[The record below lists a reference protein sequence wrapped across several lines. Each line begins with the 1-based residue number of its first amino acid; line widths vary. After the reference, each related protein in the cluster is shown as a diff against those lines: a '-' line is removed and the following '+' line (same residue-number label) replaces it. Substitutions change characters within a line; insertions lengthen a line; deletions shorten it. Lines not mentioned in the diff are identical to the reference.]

1 MMGTHI
7 LFAATYR
14 NQPGTV
20 CHANEVEL
28 NRHAG
33 TVATAAARDE
43 LDAWSLVAIRNPARD
58 VAAVHALGWRPGILN
73 TWITSPLLVVDT
85 VANVVAIASRHAYT
99 LGRRDDPK
107 LDPELR
113 GHMAYALRTW
123 RFDDVRAGSFPT
135 TGGIDMAAV
144 TGDVS

>member
-1 MMGTHI
+1 MTGTRI

-14 NQPGTV
+14 NQPVTV
-20 CHANEVEL
+20 CHANEAEPKRL
-28 NRHAG
+28 AG
-33 TVATAAARDE
+33 TVATAATRDE
-43 LDAWSLVAIRNPARD
+43 LDAWSLVAIRNPAWD

-85 VANVVAIASRHAYT
+85 VANVVATASRHAYT
-99 LGRRDDPK
+99 LGRRDDPE

-113 GHMAYALRTW
+113 GPLAYAPRTW
-123 RFDDVRAGSFPT
+123 GFDDVRAEPFPAE
-135 TGGIDMAAV
+135 GGTDMAAG